1 MDARTNDSGL
11 RFRLVC
17 ATNLSS
23 ANPRWEMFETQTKAK
38 PEAKPEDAPHLD
50 RFQKA
55 VKFTENTIALSY
67 ILRKVLHHEYA
78 NCLFRF
84 RRCLDS

>member
-1 MDARTNDSGL
+1 MS
-11 RFRLVC
+11 
-17 ATNLSS
+17 
-23 ANPRWEMFETQTKAK
+23 ETQTKD
-38 PEAKPEDAPHLD
+38 KPEDAPHLD

-67 ILRKVLHHEYA
+67 ILRKVFHNEYA